1 MKLLRAAGWT
11 MIWAGVLIF
20 AFLAYQ
26 LFGTS
31 IATNRA
37 QVEADGQLDTIFE
50 ASIEELAAT
59 GVTIPT
65 DPTDPADP
73 TDPTVVV
80 PTLFPE
86 PVPVAGQPFARIL
99 IPAIELD
106 RVVWEG
112 VAREDLKNG
121 PGHMPWTTLPGQPGN
136 SVISGH
142 RTTYGAPFFSLDE
155 LVVGDSITVET
166 ATGSHVYEVREILIV
181 DPTAVEVTESRQGAW
196 LTLTTCHP
204 VYSAAQRLVI
214 HAELVDGPNFP
225 FVQSQTT
232 DSEAS

>member
-11 MIWAGVLIF
+11 MIWVGILIF

-31 IATNRA
+31 LGTNRVQDA
-37 QVEADGQLDTIFE
+37 ADEQLSSIFE
-50 ASIEELAAT
+50 ESIDELIASGT
-59 GVTIPT
+59 PVPD
-65 DPTDPADP
+65 DPEAPIDQD
-73 TDPTVVV
+73 

-86 PVPVAGQPFARIL
+86 PIPVKGQPFARIL
-99 IPAIELD
+99 IPSIELN

-112 VAREDLKNG
+112 VEREDLKNG
-121 PGHMPWTTLPGQPGN
+121 PGHMPWTALPGQPGN

-142 RTTYGAPFFSLDE
+142 RTTHGAPFFSLDE
-155 LVVGDSITVET
+155 LGEGDRITIET
-166 ATGSHVYEVREILIV
+166 ATGSHTYEVREVLIV
-181 DPTAVEVTESRQGAW
+181 EPTAVEVTEFRQGAW

-204 VYSAAQRLVI
+204 IYSAAKRLVI

-225 FVQSQTT
+225 FVQSQAT
-232 DSEAS
+232 DPEALS

>member
-1 MKLLRAAGWT
+1 

-31 IATNRA
+31 IGTSRA
-37 QVEADGQLDTIFE
+37 QNEAEQQLDTIFE
-50 ASIEELAAT
+50 SAIEELEAS
-59 GVTIPT
+59 GVPVPT
-65 DPTDPADP
+65 DPPVATDVA
-73 TDPTVVV
+73 

-86 PVPVAGQPFARIL
+86 PIPVAGQPFARIV
-99 IPAIELD
+99 IPSIEMD
-106 RVVWEG
+106 HVVWEG
-112 VAREDLKNG
+112 VEREDLKNG
-121 PGHMPWTTLPGQPGN
+121 PGHMPWTALPGQPGN
-136 SVISGH
+136 AVISGH

-155 LVVGDSITVET
+155 VRVGDSITMET

-181 DPTAVEVTESRQGAW
+181 DPTAVEVTEFRDGAW

-214 HAELVDGPNFP
+214 HAELVEGPNFD
-225 FVQSQTT
+225 FVQYQAESV
-232 DSEAS
+232 EASS

>member
-31 IATNRA
+31 IGTNRA
-37 QVEADGQLDTIFE
+37 QNEAEQQLDTIFE
-50 ASIEELAAT
+50 SAIEELAAS
-59 GVTIPT
+59 GVPVPT
-65 DPTDPADP
+65 DPPIVP
-73 TDPTVVV
+73 TDVA

-86 PVPVAGQPFARIL
+86 PIPVAGQPFARIL
-99 IPAIELD
+99 IPSIEMD
-106 RVVWEG
+106 HVVWEG
-112 VAREDLKNG
+112 VEREDLKNG
-121 PGHMPWTTLPGQPGN
+121 PGHMPWTALPGQPGN
-136 SVISGH
+136 AVISGH

-155 LVVGDSITVET
+155 VELGDSITMET

-181 DPTAVEVTESRQGAW
+181 DPTAVEVTEFREGAW

-214 HAELVDGPNFP
+214 HAELVEGPNFD
-225 FVQSQTT
+225 FVQYQAESV
-232 DSEAS
+232 EASS

>member
-1 MKLLRAAGWT
+1 

-31 IATNRA
+31 IGTNRA
-37 QVEADGQLDTIFE
+37 QNEAEQQLDTIFE
-50 ASIEELAAT
+50 SAIEELAAS
-59 GVTIPT
+59 GVPVPT
-65 DPTDPADP
+65 DPPIVP
-73 TDPTVVV
+73 TDVA

-86 PVPVAGQPFARIL
+86 PIPVAGQPFARIL
-99 IPAIELD
+99 IPSIEMD
-106 RVVWEG
+106 HVVWEG
-112 VAREDLKNG
+112 VEREDLKNG
-121 PGHMPWTTLPGQPGN
+121 PGHMPWTALPGQPGN
-136 SVISGH
+136 AVISGH

-155 LVVGDSITVET
+155 VELGDSITMET

-181 DPTAVEVTESRQGAW
+181 DPTAVEVTEFREGAW

-214 HAELVDGPNFP
+214 HAELVEGPNFD
-225 FVQSQTT
+225 FVQYQAESV
-232 DSEAS
+232 EASS

>member
-31 IATNRA
+31 IGTNRA
-37 QVEADGQLDTIFE
+37 QNEAEQQLETIFE
-50 ASIEELAAT
+50 SAIEELEAS
-59 GVTIPT
+59 GVPVPT
-65 DPTDPADP
+65 DPPVSTDVA
-73 TDPTVVV
+73 

-86 PVPVAGQPFARIL
+86 PIPVAGQPFARIV
-99 IPAIELD
+99 IPSIEMD
-106 RVVWEG
+106 HVVWEG
-112 VAREDLKNG
+112 VEREDLKNG
-121 PGHMPWTTLPGQPGN
+121 PGHMPWTALPGQPGN
-136 SVISGH
+136 AVISGH

-155 LVVGDSITVET
+155 LEVGDSITMET

-181 DPTAVEVTESRQGAW
+181 DPTAVEVTEFRDGAW

-214 HAELVDGPNFP
+214 HAELVEGPNFD
-225 FVQSQTT
+225 FVQYQAESV
-232 DSEAS
+232 EASS

>member
-1 MKLLRAAGWT
+1 

-31 IATNRA
+31 IGTNRA
-37 QVEADGQLDTIFE
+37 QNEAEQQLDTIFE
-50 ASIEELAAT
+50 AAIEELEAS
-59 GVTIPT
+59 GVPVPT
-65 DPTDPADP
+65 DPPPVAIDVA
-73 TDPTVVV
+73 

-86 PVPVAGQPFARIL
+86 PIPVAGQPFARIV
-99 IPAIELD
+99 IPSLEMD
-106 RVVWEG
+106 HVVWEG
-112 VAREDLKNG
+112 VEREDLKNG
-121 PGHMPWTTLPGQPGN
+121 PGHMPWTALPGQPGN
-136 SVISGH
+136 AVISGH

-155 LVVGDSITVET
+155 VKVGDSITMET

-181 DPTAVEVTESRQGAW
+181 DPTAVEVTEFRDGAW

-214 HAELVDGPNFP
+214 HAELVEGPNFE
-225 FVQSQTT
+225 FVQYQAESA
-232 DSEAS
+232 EASS

>member
-1 MKLLRAAGWT
+1 

-31 IATNRA
+31 IGTNRA
-37 QVEADGQLDTIFE
+37 QNEAEQQLDTIFE
-50 ASIEELAAT
+50 SAIEELEAS
-59 GVTIPT
+59 GVPVPT
-65 DPTDPADP
+65 DPPVVP
-73 TDPTVVV
+73 TDVA

-86 PVPVAGQPFARIL
+86 PIPVSGQPFARIL
-99 IPAIELD
+99 IPSIEMD
-106 RVVWEG
+106 HVVWEG
-112 VAREDLKNG
+112 VEREDLKNG
-121 PGHMPWTTLPGQPGN
+121 PGHMPWTALPGQPGN
-136 SVISGH
+136 AVISGH

-155 LVVGDSITVET
+155 VELGDPITMET

-181 DPTAVEVTESRQGAW
+181 DPTAVEVTEFREGAW

-214 HAELVDGPNFP
+214 HAELIGGPNFD
-225 FVQSQTT
+225 FVHYQSE
-232 DSEAS
+232 SVEASS

>member
-31 IATNRA
+31 IGTNRA
-37 QVEADGQLDTIFE
+37 QNEAEQQLDTIFE
-50 ASIEELAAT
+50 SAIEELEAS
-59 GVTIPT
+59 GVPVPT
-65 DPTDPADP
+65 DPPLVPIDVA
-73 TDPTVVV
+73 

-86 PVPVAGQPFARIL
+86 AIPVAGQPFARIL
-99 IPAIELD
+99 IPSIEMD
-106 RVVWEG
+106 HVVWEG
-112 VAREDLKNG
+112 VEREDLKNG
-121 PGHMPWTTLPGQPGN
+121 PGHMPWTALPGQPGN
-136 SVISGH
+136 AVISGH

-155 LVVGDSITVET
+155 VKVGDSITMET

-181 DPTAVEVTESRQGAW
+181 DPTAVEVTEFREGAW

-204 VYSAAQRLVI
+204 VYSAALRLVI
-214 HAELVDGPNFP
+214 HAELIEGPNFD
-225 FVQSQTT
+225 FVQHQAESV
-232 DSEAS
+232 EASS